1 MNLDLQLLR
10 LLNSLVIDK
19 GFCYHIA
26 SIFVSNA
33 FLLGAPVFAALAFLS
48 LSQISSLNKSKIILG
63 YIGVA
68 ISVVLSVYCQTYL
81 NIHIRPLFD
90 HALNLPKIV
99 EWPTRA
105 FGKRIYSLPS
115 DTATLYFA
123 ICSIIFIQNKKIG
136 ILCFTW
142 IALTVGLS
150 RVSLGAH
157 YPSDILAGLI
167 LGYSVVYTVTNI
179 KSAQNQI
186 QKLIVK
192 YDTKSNIFN
201 IIVVLFCAESYSQFS
216 NLQPI
221 YESLL
226 HFISAPQGFI
236 R

>member
-1 MNLDLQLLR
+1 M
-10 LLNSLVIDK
+10 LNSLVTDK
-19 GFCYHIA
+19 GFYYHIA
-26 SIFVSNA
+26 NIFVSNA
-33 FLLGAPVFAALAFLS
+33 FLLGAPVFAALAFIS
-48 LSQISSLNKSKIILG
+48 LSQTSSLDKSKIISG
-63 YIGVA
+63 YIGVI
-68 ISVVLSVYCQTYL
+68 ISVAISVYCQTHL
-81 NIHIRPLFD
+81 NIHIRPIFD
-90 HALNLPKIV
+90 HALNLPKLV

-123 ICSIIFIQNKKIG
+123 ICSIIYIQNKKIG
-136 ILCFTW
+136 LLCFTW
-142 IALTVGLS
+142 TALTVGLS

-167 LGYSVVYTVTNI
+167 LGYSIVYIFTNI

-201 IIVVLFCAESYSQFS
+201 TFVVLFCAEAYSQFS

-221 YESLL
+221 YEPLIHL
-226 HFISAPQGFI
+226 ISAP
-236 R
+236 